1 MTEPEAQPPRATA
14 AQAALTLLGVVLLLP
29 GLCSLLTM
37 LTMIQE
43 MRDGD
48 SRIGG
53 FAGIWI
59 TTFFI
64 SAAGIW
70 LMVIARKKR
79 KGAEP
84 PA

>member
-1 MTEPEAQPPRATA
+1 MSEPEAQPPRATA
-14 AQAALTLLGVVLLLP
+14 AQGALTLLGVVLLLP

-43 MRDGD
+43 MRQGD
-48 SRIGG
+48 SRMVD
-53 FAGIWI
+53 FATIWI
-59 TTFFI
+59 ITFFI

-79 KGAEP
+79 TNAEP
-84 PA
+84 PP

>member
-1 MTEPEAQPPRATA
+1 MTEPEAQPRRTGAHIG
-14 AQAALTLLGVVLLLP
+14 LTLLGVVLLLP

-48 SRIGG
+48 SRMGG
-53 FAGIWI
+53 FAGLWI

-70 LMVIARKKR
+70 PMVIVRKRR

>member
-1 MTEPEAQPPRATA
+1 MSEPEAQPPRATA
-14 AQAALTLLGVVLLLP
+14 AQAALTLLGVLLLLP

-48 SRIGG
+48 SRMGG
-53 FAGIWI
+53 LAGLWI

-79 KGAEP
+79 TDAEP